1 MKIKEHIEYYAVVGL
16 LAFSRLLSKRALF
29 SLTHWIL
36 KRFYPPESSR
46 YCRIEEHIH
55 IAFSEKTK
63 EQRAWLVKEYLKHK
77 ASFYTEVILMITD
90 RIDYEK
96 SVINPK
102 EAREKIEKIKKNS
115 ERGVIFL
122 VSHYGNW
129 EFLAQFFAINGMP
142 GVLVAKEH
150 KKNAL
155 IYKNIIDPYRKSFG
169 HKVIERKGALRSIVR
184 ILKSGGGVGMHID
197 QMIPPPNGVLINFF
211 GKRAYASKSMAQ
223 LKLTLDPLMVPI
235 FAQRIELGKFRIHIL
250 EPIEYKAK
258 ELCEKGEKIEAIT
271 QHYTEI
277 LEDKILQEP
286 SQWEWSY
293 KRWRMPKGD
302 KQLNKKIYSIC

>member
-1 MKIKEHIEYYAVVGL
+1 VKIKEHIEYYAVVGL

-29 SLTHWIL
+29 SLTYFIL
-36 KRFYPPESSR
+36 KRFYPPNSSR
-46 YCRIEEHIH
+46 CSRIKEHLSFAFPDATQEQK
-55 IAFSEKTK
+55 IAI
-63 EQRAWLVKEYLKHK
+63 LNGYLKHK

-90 RIDYEK
+90 RIDYKE
-96 SVINPK
+96 SVINLK
-102 EAREKIEKIKKNS
+102 EAKKRIEEIKKNS
-115 ERGVIFL
+115 KRGVIFL

-155 IYKNIIDPYRKSFG
+155 IYKKIIDPYRKSFG

-197 QMIPPPNGVLINFF
+197 QMIPPPNGVLIKFF

-223 LKLTLDPLMVPI
+223 LKLTLNPLMVPI
-235 FAQRIELGKFRIHIL
+235 FAQRVELGKFHIHIL
-250 EPIEYKAK
+250 EPIEYKAN
-258 ELCEKGEKIEAIT
+258 ELNDTDKKIEAIT
-271 QHYTEI
+271 QYYTNV

-286 SQWEWSY
+286 SQWEWAY
-293 KRWRMPKGD
+293 KRWRVPKG
-302 KQLNKKIYSIC
+302 N